1 MNLTDRFAALYTG
14 AIYDVLREQG
24 YPDQVLP
31 STLAPLDP
39 SLTLAGVVFT
49 VEGEPDPNLD
59 AHESL
64 LLWTEFL
71 GAAPA
76 GSVVV
81 CQPHDDT
88 MSHMGELS
96 AETLALR
103 GIRGY
108 VVDGGARDVSFL
120 LEQRFPVWCRYT
132 TPRDIVGRWA
142 VRETGA
148 DIEIGGVTVRTGDY
162 LVADRDGVVIV
173 PEQIA
178 TEVVETAEVV
188 VRTENKVRI
197 AILKG
202 MPPQQAYLEYGIF

>member
-14 AIYDVLREQG
+14 AVYDVLREKG
-24 YPDQVLP
+24 YSDQVLP
-31 STLAPLDP
+31 SMLAPLDP

-49 VEGEPDPNLD
+49 VEGEPDPTLD

-71 GAAPA
+71 GTAPP

-108 VVDGGARDVSFL
+108 VVDGGARDISFL

-148 DIEIGGVTVRTGDY
+148 NIEIGGVTVCTGDY
-162 LVADRDGVVIV
+162 LLADRDGVVVVPQRIV
-173 PEQIA
+173 E
-178 TEVVETAEVV
+178 EVVEAAEAV
-188 VRTENKVRI
+188 VRTENKVRT

-202 MPPQQAYLEYGIF
+202 MPPQQAYLEFGIF